1 LGGEAAFA
9 AVAVH
14 NRQFI
19 EPKGDVIQ
27 VFLPK
32 DKPNPI
38 LMDEVINY
46 TSTYRQRGYHRA
58 L

>member
-1 LGGEAAFA
+1 M
-9 AVAVH
+9 H